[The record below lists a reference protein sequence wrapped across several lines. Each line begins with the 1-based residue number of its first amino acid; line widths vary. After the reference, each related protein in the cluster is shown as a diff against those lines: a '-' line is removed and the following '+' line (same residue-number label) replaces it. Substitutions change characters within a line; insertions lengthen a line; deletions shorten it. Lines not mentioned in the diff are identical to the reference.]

1 MVAAPPGSGVLRLH
15 DQARLND
22 LTAGGPERLTERM
35 VGGEDEAQAVTRAR
49 GGDTEAFRFLVER
62 HSRDV
67 FRLAFRMTGNEHDA
81 EDVVQETFL
90 KAYRKLSALRGA
102 GAVRELGPP
111 HRRQLRVRPP
121 ARARPPRRPRWSARR
136 ARTATAR

>member
-1 MVAAPPGSGVLRLH
+1 MTRP
-15 DQARLND
+15 LND

-35 VGGEDEAQAVTRAR
+35 VGGEDEVQAVTRAR

-62 HSRDV
+62 HSRGV

-90 KAYRKLSALRGA
+90 KAYRKLSAFEERAQFGSW
-102 GAVRELGPP
+102 V
-111 HRRQLRVRPP
+111 HRI
-121 ARARPPRRPRWSARR
+121 AAWSARR
-136 ARTATAR
+136 VRTATARWPCPRTTPPRSGSWREAKCAAACVRPWRV